1 MDIRAGIDFELSSES
16 LFLPRSICDKY
27 AEIGITSVF
36 PWQAACLKLPGVL
49 DGTRNLVYCAP
60 TSAGKTLVAELITLK
75 RILATNKKAI
85 IILPYV
91 SVSREKMVSLQ
102 HIFEGIGVRVG
113 GFMGGVS
120 PAGGLASVRVAVCTI
135 EKANNLINRLIEEEH
150 LSDLG
155 IVVVDEMHL
164 ISDQHRGY
172 LLELLLTKL
181 LLHGRMEKSRQGN
194 ETRNNQSVEDLHIQI
209 VGMSAALSTLPV
221 LGSWLEA
228 AIYTTDF
235 RPIPLTEFV
244 YTKEIVYRVKAGEGD
259 AYERLE
265 SINEGE
271 YDLFNVPRERL
282 PAVDNDDG
290 VFELCF
296 DTLLS
301 GFAALVFCST
311 KQWCEQ
317 LATSMAGHIYRL
329 VKPYLKMEDE
339 WPPKEPNDYGRT
351 LRKQLNE
358 IGLNECLQQLERSP
372 AGLDPVLS
380 RCIRFG
386 VAFHHAGL
394 TIEERDVLEMAFRK
408 GHLRLLIATS
418 TLSSG
423 VNLPARR
430 VIIRTPFFHGQTLG
444 YLDYKQMVG
453 RAGRKGI
460 DVRGESVLL
469 CKSKDLPKVRHLLSC
484 GMPRVTSC
492 LLTQSGTPESSLR
505 RALLEVI
512 ANGIVE
518 SVSDAKAYM
527 ESTLLAACLKAPSNS
542 ESSPIFHSQ
551 RRSLMKGSFH
561 ETDFL
566 LSACLDVLLESEL
579 ILRLPGDEEALRPT
593 QLGRAILA
601 SSLGPVD
608 GLTVFTELS
617 RASRS
622 VALDTDLHLVY
633 LVTPIYLN
641 LDNNLDWSR
650 YLEIYQ
656 SLSLP
661 ERRVAELV
669 GVEERNLIR
678 CLSGAAVTKRALPQM
693 RRFYLALALHCLVCE
708 DGLTEVAE
716 RFGINRGL
724 LQSLMQQASTYAGMV
739 TVFCNRLGWI
749 HMERLLE
756 GFQVRLFFGVSNE
769 LLDLIRLSPL
779 LSTNRARILY
789 QAGFTSIA
797 SVSRARPKE
806 IERVLQRANP
816 FSSGK
821 NQNEIRSP
829 RLIILPDGSAVTEM
843 ELASLLTC
851 RAQEVLQDDLFCNY
865 GVDLPTNVAVASF
878 TPSAKRRKLSPL
890 TCTEM
895 RPASPRPA
903 NVQTP
908 ITKSVLNG
916 YCISRPPT
924 SHSILSRPSATTE
937 FASTPVAN
945 IQASADQ
952 SNFNHSHVNTTP
964 SFCNVCGQL
973 PLLPRSTMGP
983 TSSLIAD
990 AQTSISARDL
1000 SAISA
1005 LSVGE
1010 EMVQLNDT
1018 MTFSM
1023 MERFAE
1029 NATAELTLDT
1039 VSNEDIFSSQLHS
1052 SSICEDSSK
1061 NAVQPSVLLE
1071 QGKSI
1076 DTFTRRPLFS
1086 LIDVTKTPQL
1096 WATFQRE
1103 FESFLDSNTD
1113 AEIHWLAVQPH
1124 WQVLV
1129 NRVACMKAVNNNAG
1143 IVWHDGCGGRLAH
1156 GSVCSGACL
1165 QLIGLTLSSSR
1176 LHPQTVFWLPFHI
1189 RGVDVLKVLR
1199 RLLARLRLGL
1209 IVWDLKWWLRVST
1222 ELLDLDAN
1230 LVQNFHDPGTQCWL
1244 EDPDSGRPRLV
1255 DVVPDAS
1262 ATVNDLFSMGYCL
1275 DPPTQLC
1282 DWSKLQLANPSSPL
1296 PCESCVPPTVLNT
1309 AAQCY
1314 LLSLAPPPSPPPFA
1328 LKLELPVAS
1337 LLAKSESYGFVL
1349 NYSILN
1355 ACQIELEK
1363 VCDML
1368 ARLAHTL
1375 VGRAFDLGSPREVA
1389 DMVYNRLHLPVY
1401 TNLAAELAASKR
1413 ARKSHLGFGLPVR
1426 LRQLPTNNQTLC
1438 QLVHAHPLPSIV
1450 MEWRRIHG
1458 VLEKAFSGIV
1468 RACEMALN
1476 RHETSP
1482 TEVRVGCVYKTFTA
1496 TGRVVSTRPN
1506 LQAVPKEIR
1515 FSWSTL
1521 LHRPQP
1527 PPQNGVISS
1536 LKAPASVEWP
1546 QAIAD
1551 VLRPFVK
1558 EADLI
1563 LRPRSAF
1570 GAAKGSVLV
1579 SADFCHLEL
1588 RILVHLSQDSVLLPM
1603 LQSTGQDVF
1612 KVLAAHWLNRE
1623 DVTSVTDEERQQAK
1637 RLCYAIIYGMGASS
1651 LALQNGITPSEAQTL
1666 IDKFMAS
1673 FHGMAEFIRRT
1684 IRTAHEQGFVRTLGG
1699 RQRKLSGFK
1708 PSKSTSSPSKCPS
1721 PYKSANILTASLP
1734 NSCTTEK
1741 ARPLTFNTA
1750 ERQAVNSMI
1759 QGSAADIVKLAMR
1772 RVESA
1777 LQREANVSCRLVLHL
1792 HDELIY
1798 EITPETSVPEICNIL
1813 RREMSGVGQAFKMK
1827 IPLPVKVKTGSN
1839 WSNLQEAE

>member
-120 PAGGLASVRVAVCTI
+120 PAGGLASVRIAVCTI

-181 LLHGRMEKSRQGN
+181 LLHGRMKKSRQGN
-194 ETRNNQSVEDLHIQI
+194 ETRNNQSVEDLQIQI

-265 SINEGE
+265 SINDGE
-271 YDLFNVPRERL
+271 CGLFNVPRERL

-301 GFAALVFCST
+301 GFAALIFCST
-311 KQWCEQ
+311 KQWCER

-329 VKPYLKMEDE
+329 VKPYLKMEDK

-551 RRSLMKGSFH
+551 RRSLMNGSFH
-561 ETDFL
+561 ETDSL
-566 LSACLDVLLESEL
+566 LSACLDVLLESDL

-601 SSLGPVD
+601 SALGPVD

-656 SLSLP
+656 SLSQP

-669 GVEERNLIR
+669 GVEEHNLIR
-678 CLSGAAVTKRALPQM
+678 CLSGAAMTKRALPQM

-716 RFGINRGL
+716 RFSINRGL

-821 NQNEIRSP
+821 NQNEIRSL
-829 RLIILPDGSAVTEM
+829 RLIFLPDGSAVTEM

-851 RAQEVLQDDLFCNY
+851 RAQEVLQDDFFCNY

-878 TPSAKRRKLSPL
+878 TPSSKRRKLSPL
-890 TCTEM
+890 IYTEM

-903 NVQTP
+903 NIQTP
-908 ITKSVLNG
+908 ITKIVLNG
-916 YCISRPPT
+916 SCISRPPT
-924 SHSILSRPSATTE
+924 SHSILSGPSAATE

-945 IQASADQ
+945 TWASADQ

-964 SFCNVCGQL
+964 GFRNVCGQL

-983 TSSLIAD
+983 TSLLIAD
-990 AQTSISARDL
+990 AQTSISSRDL

-1052 SSICEDSSK
+1052 SSFCEDSSK
-1061 NAVQPSVLLE
+1061 NAVQASVLLE

-1086 LIDVTKTPQL
+1086 LIDVTKTPQI
-1096 WATFQRE
+1096 WATFQHE

-1113 AEIHWLAVQPH
+1113 AEIHWLAVQPN

-1156 GSVCSGACL
+1156 GSVCSGSCL

-1296 PCESCVPPTVLNT
+1296 PRESCIPPTVLNT

-1355 ACQIELEK
+1355 ACQTELEK

-1426 LRQLPTNNQTLC
+1426 PRQLPTNNQTLC

-1482 TEVRVGCVYKTFTA
+1482 TEVRVGCVYRTFTA

-1551 VLRPFVK
+1551 VLRPLVK

-1588 RILVHLSQDSVLLPM
+1588 RILVHLSQDGVLLPM
-1603 LQSTGQDVF
+1603 LQSTSQDVF

-1721 PYKSANILTASLP
+1721 PYRSANILTASLP

-1741 ARPLTFNTA
+1741 A

-1777 LQREANVSCRLVLHL
+1777 LQREANASCHLVLHL